1 MTVVA
6 GGHRASERQNQLMN
20 PSLSAS
26 EYMCFSL
33 CWDIH
38 TTDMRHNHFQS
49 GSGRGFYWQL
59 KTSGW
64 QRFQRASKSHGV
76 AGRYLKEAGGWADGG
91 GRVYTLRTAGT
102 TAQRSEWQ
110 RLQDAGFV
118 GTKQQ
123 VRATESPHSRHS
135 GRAEAE

>member
-1 MTVVA
+1 MTAVA
-6 GGHRASERQNQLMN
+6 GGHRAGERQNQLMN
-20 PSLSAS
+20 PSLPAS
-26 EYMCFSL
+26 KYMCFSL
-33 CWDIH
+33 MH
-38 TTDMRHNHFQS
+38 TTDMRHNRFQS
-49 GSGRGFYWQL
+49 GSGRGFCWQL

-64 QRFQRASKSHGV
+64 QGFQRASRSHGV

-91 GRVYTLRTAGT
+91 GRVYMLRTAGT

-123 VRATESPHSRHS
+123 VRATESPHSRHP